1 LPAGRSSFTHKEDSI
16 PVPQSQTFETQLGGR
31 TLTIETGKLARLA
44 GGSVTVRY
52 GDTMVLGT
60 ANRSEPRPGLDFFP
74 LTVDFE
80 ERMYAAGKIPGGFIK
95 REARPSENAILAAR
109 QTDRPIRP
117 LFPQGY
123 KDDVQLVITVLSTDQ
138 ENNPDVIGTVA
149 ASAAL
154 SISEIPFN
162 GPIGSVRVG
171 RIGGEFVV
179 NPTHSQL
186 ADSELDLIVAG
197 TRDAI
202 MMVEAGAN
210 LLPEDVMAE
219 AILFG
224 HRALQPIVDL
234 QEEIQKAVGKP
245 KRLPYIEPSIGS
257 VLDFAD
263 ATDAKRELVV
273 IDVET
278 TGTDPKM
285 SDLVELGAVKVKGTK
300 VVDRWST
307 FVNPGRPIV
316 GNQMHGITDK
326 DVKGAPSP
334 SEAVDKLLD
343 FVGDALIVGHNVGFD
358 LGFIEEAKG
367 DGFRFQP
374 GTYLDTLVIA
384 REGYPGAES
393 YKLPDLARFFGVEL
407 SQSHRALP
415 DAEATANL
423 LLWFANELP
432 GRVATLRDA
441 IADAVRAQRNGGDT
455 PKLLEAAR
463 RQARVSKNLFSLIQK
478 KTVRRIVLDEGI
490 RIDGRGLTDIRPIS
504 VEVGLVPRA
513 HGSGLFT
520 RGETQAL
527 TVATLGSSSDVQ
539 RIDTISPET
548 EKRYLHHY
556 NFPPYSTGENK
567 MMRGPSRRDIGHGHL
582 AERALVPVLPDHD
595 EFPYVIRLV
604 SECVTS
610 NGSTSMASTC
620 GSTLALMD
628 AGVPI
633 KAPVAGAAM
642 GLISE
647 PDGRF
652 VVLTDILGKEDA
664 IGDMDF
670 KVTGTRDGVT
680 ALQMDIKVQG
690 ISEAII
696 RDGLAQART
705 ARLTIL
711 DKMLEVLPEA
721 RVEMSDFAPRIITIK
736 INPEKIREIIGKG
749 GSMIRKIQE
758 ETQTEINVEDD
769 GTVEIAAVSGENSR
783 KAIQWIESLTREVEI
798 GALYLGKVTRIM
810 GFGAFVEILPGKE
823 GLVRIGELA
832 DYHVPSVED
841 VVSVGDEVMVV
852 VTEIDRQ
859 GRVNLSRKAAMQRH
873 LAKEPV

>member
-1 LPAGRSSFTHKEDSI
+1 
-16 PVPQSQTFETQLGGR
+16 VSQVFETQLGGR
-31 TLTIETGKLARLA
+31 TLTIETGKLATLA

-95 REARPSENAILAAR
+95 RESRPSENAILAAR

-117 LFPQGY
+117 LFPEGY
-123 KDDVQLVITVLSTDQ
+123 KDDIQLVITVLSTDQ
-138 ENNPDVIGTVA
+138 ENNPDVLGTVA
-149 ASAAL
+149 ASTAL
-154 SISEIPFN
+154 TISEIPFN
-162 GPIGSVRVG
+162 GPVGAVRIG
-171 RIGGEFVV
+171 RIDGEFVV
-179 NPTHSQL
+179 NPTHSELQ
-186 ADSELDLIVAG
+186 DSELDLIVAG

-202 MMVEAGAN
+202 MMVEAGAKI
-210 LLPEDVMAE
+210 LPEAVMAE

-224 HRALQPIVDL
+224 HRALQPLVEL
-234 QEEIQKAVGKP
+234 QEELRKAVGKS
-245 KRLPYIEPSIGS
+245 KRIPYIEPSVGS
-257 VLDFAD
+257 VLDFASD
-263 ATDAKRELVV
+263 TDAKRELVV
-273 IDVET
+273 IDTET

-285 SDLVELGAVKVKGTK
+285 TDLVEIGAIKIKGTK
-300 VVDRWST
+300 IVDRWST
-307 FVNPGRPIV
+307 LVNPGRPIV

-326 DVKGAPSP
+326 DVTGAPS
-334 SEAVDKLLD
+334 AKDAAAQLMK
-343 FVGDALIVGHNVGFD
+343 FVGDARVVGHNVGFD
-358 LGFIEEAKG
+358 LGFIEAATG
-367 DGFRFQP
+367 GGFRFAP

-393 YKLPDLARFFGVEL
+393 YKLPDLARFFGIEL
-407 SQSHRALP
+407 TQSHRALP
-415 DAEATANL
+415 DAEATASL
-423 LLWFANELP
+423 LLWFAGDLP
-432 GRVATLRDA
+432 TR
-441 IADAVRAQRNGGDT
+441 IAKAREGITTAVRATRTGGSFDA
-455 PKLLEAAR
+455 LIDAAR
-463 RQARVSKNLFSLIQK
+463 RDAGVAKGLFSLIQK
-478 KTVRRIVLDEGI
+478 KTIRRLVVDEGI
-490 RIDGRGLTDIRPIS
+490 RMDGRKLDELRPIS
-504 VEVGLVPRA
+504 VEVGLIPRA

-520 RGETQAL
+520 RGQTQAL
-527 TVATLGSSSDVQ
+527 TIATLGASSDVQ

-548 EKRYLHHY
+548 EKRYIHHY

-567 MMRGPSRRDIGHGHL
+567 PMRGPSRRDIGHGHL
-582 AERALVPVLPDHD
+582 AERALLPVLPDKD

-642 GLISE
+642 GLVSE
-647 PDGRF
+647 ADGSY

-670 KVTGTRDGVT
+670 KVTGTREGVT

-696 RDGLAQART
+696 RDGLAKARE
-705 ARLTIL
+705 ARMTIL
-711 DKMLEVLPEA
+711 DKMAEVLPDV
-721 RVEMSDFAPRIITIK
+721 RPDMSDFAPRIITIK

-769 GTVEIAAVSGENSR
+769 GSVEIAAVSGENSR
-783 KAIQWIESLTREVEI
+783 KAIQWIESLTRDVEI

-810 GFGAFVEILPGKE
+810 TFGAFVEILPGKE

-832 DYHVPSVED
+832 DYHVPTVED

-852 VTEIDRQ
+852 VVEVDRQ
-859 GRVNLSRKAAMQRH
+859 GRINLSRKAAMQRH
-873 LAKEPV
+873 LATTPA

>member
-1 LPAGRSSFTHKEDSI
+1 MKEEPI
-16 PVPQSQTFETQLGGR
+16 PVSQTFETQLGGR

-117 LFPQGY
+117 LFPEGY

-138 ENNPDVIGTVA
+138 ENLPDTVGTIA

-171 RIGGEFVV
+171 RIDGEFVV
-179 NPTHSQL
+179 NPTFSQL
-186 ADSELDLIVAG
+186 KDSELDLIVAG

-224 HRALQPIVDL
+224 HRALQPIIDL

-245 KRLPYIEPSIGS
+245 KRLPYIEPPTSS
-257 VLDFAD
+257 VLDFAS

-273 IDVET
+273 IDTET

-285 SDLVELGAVKVKGTK
+285 ADLVEIAAVKIKGTK
-300 VVDRWST
+300 IVDRWSS

-334 SEAVDKLLD
+334 KEAADKLLN
-343 FVGDALIVGHNVGFD
+343 FVGEGLIVGHNVGFD

-367 DGFRFQP
+367 EGFRFKP
-374 GTYLDTLVIA
+374 GSYLDTLVIA

-407 SQSHRALP
+407 TQSHRALP

-423 LLWFANELP
+423 LLWFANDLP
-432 GRVATLRDA
+432 GRVTALRES
-441 IADAVRAQRNGGDT
+441 IADAVRANRTGGDT
-455 PKLLEAAR
+455 TKLLEAAR
-463 RQARVSKNLFSLIQK
+463 REARVSKSLFSLVQK

-490 RIDGRGLTDIRPIS
+490 RIDGRGLSEIRPIS
-504 VEVGLVPRA
+504 VEVGLIPRA

-582 AERALVPVLPDHD
+582 AERALVPVLPSHD

-652 VVLTDILGKEDA
+652 VVLTDILGKEDS

-696 RDGLAQART
+696 RDGLAQARV
-705 ARLTIL
+705 ARLAIL
-711 DKMLEVLPEA
+711 DKMAEVLPEA
-721 RVEMSDFAPRIITIK
+721 RPDMSDFAPRIITIK

-783 KAIQWIESLTREVEI
+783 KAINWIESLTREVEI

-832 DYHVPSVED
+832 DYHVPTVED

-852 VTEIDRQ
+852 VTEVDRQ

-873 LAKEPV
+873 LAKEPVGS

>member
-1 LPAGRSSFTHKEDSI
+1 M
-16 PVPQSQTFETQLGGR
+16 SQTFETQLGGR
-31 TLTIETGKLARLA
+31 TLTIESGKLARLA

-95 REARPSENAILAAR
+95 REARPSEHAILAAR

-117 LFPQGY
+117 LFPKGY

-138 ENNPDVIGTVA
+138 ENNPDV
-149 ASAAL
+149 
-154 SISEIPFN
+154 
-162 GPIGSVRVG
+162 
-171 RIGGEFVV
+171 
-179 NPTHSQL
+179 
-186 ADSELDLIVAG
+186 IVAG

-224 HRALQPIVDL
+224 HRSLQPIIDI
-234 QEEIQKAVGKP
+234 QEELQKALGKP
-245 KRLPYIEPSIGS
+245 KRLPYLEPPTDS
-257 VLDFAD
+257 VLDFAS
-263 ATDAKRELVV
+263 AADAKRELVV

-285 SDLVELGAVKVKGTK
+285 SDLVEVAAVKVKGTK
-300 VVDRWST
+300 IVDRWST

-334 SEAVDKLLD
+334 KEAVDQLLT
-343 FVGDALIVGHNVGFD
+343 FVGDATIVGHNVGFD

-367 DGFRFQP
+367 DGFRFSP

-393 YKLPDLARFFGVEL
+393 YKLGDLARFFGIEL
-407 SQSHRALP
+407 TQGHRALA
-415 DAEATANL
+415 DAEATAHL
-423 LLWFANELP
+423 LVWFANDLP
-432 GRVATLRDA
+432 ARITKLRDA
-441 IADAVRAQRNGGDT
+441 IADAVRASRSGGDT
-455 PKLLEAAR
+455 TKLLEDAR
-463 RQARVSKNLFSLIQK
+463 RDARVSKALFGLLRK
-478 KTVRRIVLDEGI
+478 KTVRRIVVDEGI
-490 RIDGRGLTDIRPIS
+490 RIDGRALNEIRPIT

-582 AERALVPVLPDHD
+582 AERALVPVLPSHD

-647 PDGRF
+647 PDGSF
-652 VVLTDILGKEDA
+652 VVLTDILGQEDA

-696 RDGLAQART
+696 RDGLTQAKV
-705 ARLTIL
+705 ARMAIL
-711 DKMLEVLPEA
+711 DKMAEVLPEA

-758 ETQTEINVEDD
+758 ETSTEINVEDD

-783 KAIQWIESLTREVEI
+783 KAIQWIESLTRDVEV

-832 DYHVPSVED
+832 DYHVPTVED

-852 VTEIDRQ
+852 VMEVDRQ

-873 LAKEPV
+873 LAKDPA

>member
-1 LPAGRSSFTHKEDSI
+1 M
-16 PVPQSQTFETQLGGR
+16 SQTFETQIGGR
-31 TLTIETGKLARLA
+31 TLTIETGKLATLA

-117 LFPQGY
+117 LFPKGY

-138 ENNPDVIGTVA
+138 ENLPDVVGTIA

-154 SISEIPFN
+154 TISEIPFN
-162 GPIGSVRVG
+162 GPIASVRVG
-171 RIGGEFVV
+171 RIDGEFVV
-179 NPTHSQL
+179 NPTFSQMK
-186 ADSELDLIVAG
+186 DSELDLIVAG

-210 LLPEDVMAE
+210 LLPEAVMAE

-234 QEEIQKAVGKP
+234 QEQLQKAVGKA
-245 KRLPYIEPSIGS
+245 KRIPYIEPLTDS
-257 VLDFAD
+257 VLDFAS

-285 SDLVELGAVKVKGTK
+285 SDLVEVAAVKIKGTK
-300 VVDRWST
+300 IVDRWST

-326 DVKGAPSP
+326 DVQGAPSP
-334 SEAVDKLLD
+334 KEAADKLLA

-358 LGFIEEAKG
+358 LGFIEEARG
-367 DGFRFQP
+367 EGFRFQT
-374 GTYLDTLVIA
+374 GSYLDTLVIA

-393 YKLPDLARFFGVEL
+393 YKLGDLARFFGVEL

-415 DAEATANL
+415 DAEATAEL
-423 LLWFANELP
+423 LLWFANDLP
-432 GRVATLRDA
+432 GRITTLRES
-441 IADAVRAQRNGGDT
+441 IGNAVRAQRSGGDT
-455 PKLLEAAR
+455 PALLEAAR
-463 RQARVSKNLFSLIQK
+463 REARVSKNLFSLVQK
-478 KTVRRIVLDEGI
+478 KTVRQIVLDEGI

-582 AERALVPVLPDHD
+582 AERALVPVLPSHD

-652 VVLTDILGKEDA
+652 VVLTDILGKEDS

-696 RDGLAQART
+696 RDGLAQALN

-711 DKMLEVLPEA
+711 DKMAEVLPEA
-721 RVEMSDFAPRIITIK
+721 RADMSDFAPRIITIK

-783 KAIQWIESLTREVEI
+783 KAIQWIESLTRDVEV
-798 GALYLGKVTRIM
+798 GALYMGKVTRIM

-832 DYHVPSVED
+832 DYHVPTVED
-841 VVSVGDEVMVV
+841 VVSVGDEIMVV
-852 VTEIDRQ
+852 VLEVDRQ

-873 LAKEPV
+873 LAKETV

>member
-1 LPAGRSSFTHKEDSI
+1 VSE
-16 PVPQSQTFETQLGGR
+16 VFETQLGGR

-44 GGSVTVRY
+44 GGAVTVRF

-95 REARPSENAILAAR
+95 RESRPSENAILAAR

-117 LFPQGY
+117 LFPEGY
-123 KDDVQLVITVLSTDQ
+123 KDDIQLVITVLSTDM
-138 ENNPDVIGTVA
+138 ENNPDVLGTVA

-154 SISEIPFN
+154 TISEIPFN
-162 GPIGSVRVG
+162 GPVGAVRVG
-171 RIGGEFVV
+171 RINGEFVV
-179 NPTHSQL
+179 NPTHTEL
-186 ADSELDLIVAG
+186 KESELDLIVAG
-197 TRDAI
+197 TADAI

-210 LLPEDVMAE
+210 ILPEDVMAE

-224 HRALQPIVDL
+224 HRALQPLVEL
-234 QEEIQKAVGKP
+234 QEQMRAKLGKP
-245 KRLPYIEPSIGS
+245 KRVPYLEPSVGS
-257 VLDFAD
+257 VVDFASD
-263 ATDAKRELVV
+263 TDAKRELVV
-273 IDVET
+273 LDVET
-278 TGTDPKM
+278 TGTDPRM
-285 SDLVELGAVKVKGTK
+285 ADLLEIAAVKVQGTK
-300 VVDRWST
+300 IVDRWST
-307 FVNPGRPIV
+307 LVNPGRPIV

-334 SEAVDKLLD
+334 QEAADQLLN
-343 FVGDALIVGHNVGFD
+343 FVGKARIVGHNVGFD
-358 LGFIEEAKG
+358 LGFIEAAKG
-367 DGFRFQP
+367 DGFRFEP

-384 REGYPGAES
+384 REGYPVGPET
-393 YKLPDLARFFGVEL
+393 YKLVDLARFLGIEL

-423 LLWFANELP
+423 LLWFAKDLP
-432 GRVATLRDA
+432 GRISAAKDA
-441 IADAVRAQRNGGDT
+441 IKAAVLAKRKGGDT
-455 PKLLEAAR
+455 DKLLEAAR
-463 RQARVSKNLFSLIQK
+463 RDSGLSKGLFSNIQK
-478 KTVRRIVLDEGI
+478 KTVRRVVLDEGV
-490 RIDGRGLTDIRPIS
+490 RIDGRGIADIRPIT
-504 VEVGLVPRA
+504 VEVGLIPRA

-527 TVATLGSSSDVQ
+527 TVATLGASSDIQ

-548 EKRYLHHY
+548 EKRYIHHY

-567 MMRGPSRRDIGHGHL
+567 PMRGPSRRDIGHGHL
-582 AERALVPVLPDHD
+582 AERALVPVLPSQE

-647 PDGRF
+647 PDGTF

-670 KVTGTRDGVT
+670 KVTGTREGVT

-696 RDGLAQART
+696 RDGLAKARV
-705 ARLTIL
+705 ARLAIL
-711 DKMLEVLPEA
+711 DKMAEVLPEA
-721 RVEMSDFAPRIITIK
+721 RETMSDFAPRIVSIK

-783 KAIQWIESLTREVEI
+783 KAITWIESLTREVEI

-810 GFGAFVEILPGKE
+810 SFGAFVEILPGKE

-832 DYHVPSVED
+832 DYHVPTVED

-852 VTEIDRQ
+852 VIEVDRQ
-859 GRVNLSRKAAMQRH
+859 GRINLSRKAAMQRH
-873 LAKEPV
+873 LAKEPVAG

>member
-1 LPAGRSSFTHKEDSI
+1 M
-16 PVPQSQTFETQLGGR
+16 SQTFETQFGGR
-31 TLTIETGKLARLA
+31 TLTIETGRLARLA
-44 GGSVTVRY
+44 GGAVTVRY

-95 REARPSENAILAAR
+95 REARPSEHAILAAR

-117 LFPQGY
+117 LFPEGY

-138 ENNPDVIGTVA
+138 ENNPDVIGTIA

-154 SISEIPFN
+154 TISEIPFN
-162 GPIGSVRVG
+162 GPIGAVRVG
-171 RIGGEFVV
+171 RIDGEFVI
-179 NPTHSQL
+179 NPTHSQK
-186 ADSELDLIVAG
+186 AESELDLIVAG

-202 MMVEAGAN
+202 MMVEAGAK

-224 HRALQPIVDL
+224 HRALQPLVDL
-234 QEEIQKAVGKP
+234 QEELQKAVGKA
-245 KRLPYIEPSIGS
+245 KRVPYIDRGS
-257 VLDFAD
+257 PAVLDFA
-263 ATDAKRELVV
+263 AAAEAGAEFV
-273 IDVET
+273 IVDVES
-278 TGTDPKM
+278 TGVDPKM
-285 SDLVELGAVKVKGTK
+285 ADLVEIAAVKVKDGK
-300 VVDRWST
+300 IADRWST
-307 FVNPGRPIV
+307 LVNPGRPIV

-326 DVKGAPSP
+326 DVAGAPSP
-334 SEAVDKLLD
+334 AEAARTALD
-343 FVGDALIVGHNVGFD
+343 FVGDAYLVGHSVGFD
-358 LGFIEEAKG
+358 IAFIEGALG
-367 DGFRFQP
+367 DGTRID
-374 GTYLDTLVIA
+374 TAKVLDTLTIA
-384 REGYPGAES
+384 RDGYPDLEN
-393 YKLPDLARFFGVEL
+393 YKLPTLSSFFGIEL
-407 SQSHRALP
+407 KENHRALP
-415 DAEATANL
+415 DAEATAEL
-423 LLWFANELP
+423 LLWFGRDLP
-432 GRVATLRDA
+432 GRISTLRA
-441 IADAVRAQRNGGDT
+441 SIADAVRAQRSGGDT
-455 PKLLEAAR
+455 PALLEAAR
-463 RQARVSKNLFSLIQK
+463 REARVSKSLFSLVQK
-478 KTVRRIVLDEGI
+478 KTVRRVVLDEGI

-527 TVATLGSSSDVQ
+527 TIATLGSSSDVQ

-567 MMRGPSRRDIGHGHL
+567 PMRGPSRRDIGHGHL
-582 AERALVPVLPDHD
+582 AERALVPVLPDPD

-647 PDGRF
+647 PDGRY
-652 VVLTDILGKEDA
+652 VVLTDILGKEDS

-696 RDGLAQART
+696 RDGLKQALA

-711 DKMLEVLPEA
+711 DKMTEVIPETRA
-721 RVEMSDFAPRIITIK
+721 EMSDFAPRIITIK
-736 INPEKIREIIGKG
+736 INPEKIRDIIGKG

-758 ETQTEINVEDD
+758 ETHTEINVEDD

-783 KAIQWIESLTREVEI
+783 KAIQWIESLTREVEV
-798 GALYLGKVTRIM
+798 GSLYLGKVTRIM

>member
-1 LPAGRSSFTHKEDSI
+1 MSH
-16 PVPQSQTFETQLGGR
+16 VFETQFAGR

-44 GGSVTVRY
+44 GGSVTVRF

-95 REARPSENAILAAR
+95 RESRPSENAILAAR

-117 LFPQGY
+117 LFPAGY
-123 KDDVQLVITVLSTDQ
+123 KDDIQLVITVLSTDQ
-138 ENNPDVIGTVA
+138 ENNPDVLGTVA

-154 SISEIPFN
+154 SISEIPFR
-162 GPIGSVRVG
+162 GPVGAVRVG

-179 NPTHSQL
+179 NPTHTQL

-202 MMVEAGAN
+202 MMVEAGAK

-224 HRALQPIVDL
+224 HRSLQPLIDL
-234 QEEIQKAVGKP
+234 QEQLREAVGKP
-245 KRLPYIEPSIGS
+245 KRLPYLEPGTDS
-257 VLDFAD
+257 VLTFAS
-263 ATDAKRELVV
+263 ATDAQRELVV
-273 IDVET
+273 VDVET

-285 SDLVELGAVKVKGTK
+285 SDLVEVAAVKIKGTK

-334 SEAVDKLLD
+334 KEAADKLLA
-343 FVGDALIVGHNVGFD
+343 FVGEALLVGHNIGFD

-367 DGFRFQP
+367 DGFRFEP

-384 REGYPGAES
+384 RDGYPGAES
-393 YKLPDLARFFGVEL
+393 YKLGDLARFFGIEL

-423 LLWFANELP
+423 LLWFANDLP
-432 GRVATLRDA
+432 GRISALRDA
-441 IADAVRAQRNGGDT
+441 IATAVRAQRTGGDT
-455 PKLLEAAR
+455 PALLEAAR
-463 RQARVSKNLFSLIQK
+463 REARVSKSLFNLVQK
-478 KTVRRIVLDEGI
+478 KTVRRLVLDEGI
-490 RIDGRGLTDIRPIS
+490 RIDGRGLTELRAVS

-527 TVATLGSSSDVQ
+527 SIATLGSSSDVQ

-567 MMRGPSRRDIGHGHL
+567 PMRGPSRRDIGHGHL

-595 EFPYVIRLV
+595 EFPYVIRVV

-642 GLISE
+642 GLVSE
-647 PDGRF
+647 PDGSY

-696 RDGLAQART
+696 RDGLKQALA

-711 DKMLEVLPEA
+711 DKMAEVLPA
-721 RVEMSDFAPRIITIK
+721 SRGEMSDFAPRIITIK
-736 INPEKIREIIGKG
+736 INPEKIRDIIGKG
-749 GSMIRKIQE
+749 GATIRKIQE
-758 ETQTEINVEDD
+758 ETGTEINVEDD

-783 KAIQWIESLTREVEI
+783 KAITWIESLTREVEV
-798 GALYLGKVTRIM
+798 GGLYLGKVTRIM

-832 DYHVPSVED
+832 DYHVPTVED
-841 VVSVGDEVMVV
+841 VVSVGDEVMVMV
-852 VTEIDRQ
+852 IEVDRQ

>member
-1 LPAGRSSFTHKEDSI
+1 LSH
-16 PVPQSQTFETQLGGR
+16 TFETQFGGR
-31 TLTIETGKLARLA
+31 TLTIETGRLARLA

-60 ANRSEPRPGLDFFP
+60 ANRSDPRPGLDFFP

-95 REARPSENAILAAR
+95 REARPSEAAILAAR
-109 QTDRPIRP
+109 LTDRPIRP
-117 LFPQGY
+117 LFPDGY
-123 KDDVQLVITVLSTDQ
+123 KDDVQVVVTVLSTDQ
-138 ENNPDVIGTVA
+138 ENDPDVIGTVA

-154 SISEIPFN
+154 TISEIPFQ
-162 GPIGSVRVG
+162 GPIGAVRIG
-171 RIGGEFVV
+171 RIDGEFVV
-179 NPTHSQL
+179 NPTYSQL
-186 ADSELDLIVAG
+186 DESELDLVVSG

-202 MMVEAGAN
+202 MMVEAGAK

-224 HRALQPIVDL
+224 HRALQPLVDL
-234 QEEIQKAVGKP
+234 QEELQKAVGKA
-245 KRLPYIEPSIGS
+245 KRVPYIEPGTDS
-257 VLDFAD
+257 VLDFVD
-263 ATDAKRELVV
+263 AMKDGREVV
-273 IDVET
+273 VVDVET
-278 TGTDPKM
+278 TGTDPKLG
-285 SDLVELGAVKVKGTK
+285 DLVEVAAVKVKAGSIT
-300 VVDRWST
+300 DRWST
-307 FVNPGRPIV
+307 LVNPGRPIV
-316 GNQMHGITDK
+316 GNQMHGLTDAEVA
-326 DVKGAPSP
+326 DAPSP
-334 SEAVDKLLD
+334 AEAVQQALD
-343 FVGDALIVGHNVGFD
+343 FMGDALVVGHNVGFD
-358 LGFIEEAKG
+358 LGFLEEALPAAHIE
-367 DGFRFQP
+367 P
-374 GTYLDTLVIA
+374 GRYLDTLILA
-384 REGYPGAES
+384 REGYPEIGQ
-393 YKLPDLARFFGVEL
+393 YKLDTLSSFFGIDL
-407 SQSHRALP
+407 SQNHRALP
-415 DAEATANL
+415 DAEATASL
-423 LLWFANELP
+423 LLWFAGDLP
-432 GRVATLRDA
+432 GRIETLKSD
-441 IADAVRAQRNGGDT
+441 IADSIRANRDGGDA
-455 PKLLEAAR
+455 KAMLEAAR
-463 RQARVSKNLFSLIQK
+463 RKARVSKALFGLVHK
-478 KTVRRIVLDEGI
+478 KTVRRLVLDEGI
-490 RIDGRGLTDIRPIS
+490 RMDGRGVTDIRPIS
-504 VEVGLVPRA
+504 VEVGFVPRA

-527 TVATLGSSSDVQ
+527 SIATLGSSSDVQ
-539 RIDTISPET
+539 RIDTISPIT

-556 NFPPYSTGENK
+556 NMPPYSTGENK
-567 MMRGPSRRDIGHGHL
+567 PMRGPGRREIGHGNL
-582 AERALVPVLPDHD
+582 AERALLPVLPEQE
-595 EFPYVIRLV
+595 EFPYVIRVV

-647 PDGRF
+647 SDGRF
-652 VVLTDILGKEDA
+652 SVLTDILGKEDA
-664 IGDMDF
+664 FGDMDF
-670 KVTGTRDGVT
+670 KVTGTRDGIT

-690 ISEAII
+690 INEAII
-696 RDGLAQART
+696 RGGLKQALE
-705 ARLTIL
+705 ARLLIL
-711 DKMLEVLPEA
+711 DKMTEVLPEA

-783 KAIQWIESLTREVEI
+783 KAIQWIESLTREVEV

-852 VTEIDRQ
+852 VMEIDRQ

-873 LAKEPV
+873 LAKEPVGS